1 MDTTRIESAIASHQ
15 AWVAR
20 FRSILSGI
28 STEKIDPD
36 VARDDLRCAFGQW
49 LHSETA
55 RFDNPVSHERVKAL
69 HRAFHEIAGE
79 ITVMIRDNHERAGID
94 AYMIE
99 FDNLSKQ
106 LVGLLRTMKSNLVS

>member
-1 MDTTRIESAIASHQ
+1 MDTTRIESAISSHQ

-28 STEKIDPD
+28 STEKIDFD
-36 VARDDLRCAFGQW
+36 VARDDTRCAFGQW
-49 LHSETA
+49 LHSDA
-55 RFDNPVSHERVKAL
+55 AQFDNPVSHERVKAL
-69 HRAFHEIAGE
+69 HRSFHEIAGD
-79 ITVMIRDNHERAGID
+79 ITVMIRDNRDRADVD
-94 AYMIE
+94 AYMVE